1 MSGKLDSKD
10 RRTFEIMLIVVTV
23 GMTLLLFRL
32 GGYRMVTLHLYFL
45 PIVLA
50 GYYLGRTNAGIL
62 ALFSALA
69 VSAVVAS
76 DPASFMAFKSPMVVG
91 LALTVWA
98 SALGLTALLVGTL
111 CDERAA
117 TVRELEVAYVGV
129 IEVLSRYLQSANPKV
144 KARSVRVAELSQ
156 RVAQQMRMTQ
166 KEVDDVRVGALLYDL
181 GSVEVTTTLISKAV
195 SSVGGKMKG
204 HKHTF
209 MGTDLVQSLGT
220 VLHGALPLVLNQD
233 EAAREVLTLDDGM
246 QPADIPLGARIIR
259 AVRAYETL
267 LEDGCGGQ
275 PLTPVAALRELRG
288 DALGGYDVDVLD
300 VIERCVDRP
309 GPRAVPA
316 AEPAFV

>member
-1 MSGKLDSKD
+1 MSAKLDNRD
-10 RRTFEIMLIVVTV
+10 RRTFEIMLIVVTL

-32 GGYRMVTLHLYFL
+32 GGYRMVTLNLYFL

-69 VSAVVAS
+69 VTAVVAS

-111 CDERAA
+111 CDERAE
-117 TVRELEVAYVGV
+117 TVRELEIAYVGV
-129 IEVLSRYLQSANPKV
+129 IEVLSKYLQSANPKV

-156 RVAQQMRMTQ
+156 RVAQNMRMTQ

-181 GSVEVTTTLISKAV
+181 GGVEITTTLISKAV
-195 SSVGGKMKG
+195 SSLGGKLKG
-204 HKHTF
+204 QKHTF
-209 MGTDLVQSLGT
+209 MGTDLVQSLGA

-233 EAAREVLTLDDGM
+233 EAAREVLTMDDTVR
-246 QPADIPLGARIIR
+246 PADIPLGARIIR
-259 AVRAYETL
+259 AVRAYDTL
-267 LEDGCGGQ
+267 LEEGCGGQ
-275 PLTPVAALRELRG
+275 PLTSAAALRELRS
-288 DALGGYDVDVLD
+288 DSLGGYDVDVID
-300 VIERCVDRP
+300 AIERCVERP
-309 GPRAVPA
+309 ASRVLPQP
-316 AEPAFV
+316 EPALA